1 MLFTSKTMKKLFPIK
16 AKEDFIEIKVKP
28 FLNKRN
34 NQMSVAIP
42 RKLFS
47 SNPKQVTLRFPKN
60 ILKGAKK

>member
-1 MLFTSKTMKKLFPIK
+1 MKRIFNIK
-16 AKEDFIEIKVKP
+16 PKEEFVEIKVKP

-47 SNPKQVTLRFPKN
+47 SNPKQVTLRFPKS
-60 ILKGAKK
+60 IMRGGKK